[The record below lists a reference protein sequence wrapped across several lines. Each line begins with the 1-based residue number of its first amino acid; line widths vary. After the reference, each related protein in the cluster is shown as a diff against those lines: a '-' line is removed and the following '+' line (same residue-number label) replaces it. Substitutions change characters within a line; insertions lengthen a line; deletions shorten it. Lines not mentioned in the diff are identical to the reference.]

1 MYKCRISGD
10 ISKKGKNVILDKNKC
25 KKLADKKKF
34 LFLCFNEKKIFIIT
48 GEESGDKL
56 ASLIFSKTNTQDY
69 EFKAIGGQNLKNIGI
84 PILFDNKDIT
94 YFGITDVILNI
105 FKIFRKINYTV
116 TAVC

>member
-1 MYKCRISGD
+1 MK
-10 ISKKGKNVILDKNKC
+10 
-25 KKLADKKKF
+25 
-34 LFLCFNEKKIFIIT
+34 KKIFIIT